1 MFKKAT
7 GNIIGLWS
15 WLIKARK
22 NRLFWLLFWFWMIL
36 EFQRHPNILF
46 YGWLLSNSRLMLECS
61 SKPLKV
67 MEELGFMEDS
77 YPALMPNSWSKKARR
92 WPWRLQKVK
101 TTLIQTKIAKALPST
116 MITSRALFQGEICT
130 TKARNLVKDFGTF
143 SKHRQN
149 ILSGESCIFEAQWYQ
164 CIYLVVWHF
173 LPDLGK
179 NIGPKRSLNL
189 KLLSL

>member
-1 MFKKAT
+1 
-7 GNIIGLWS
+7 
-15 WLIKARK
+15 
-22 NRLFWLLFWFWMIL
+22 MIL

-143 SKHRQN
+143 SQHRQN
-149 ILSGESCIFEAQWYQ
+149 ILSGSVFQINGTFCHYFHKNTKRTEVLRSIFKTNFKMGVGSSL
-164 CIYLVVWHF
+164 YL
-173 LPDLGK
+173 DLT
-179 NIGPKRSLNL
+179 L
-189 KLLSL
+189 KLKMCTD